1 MMQTMQKKAD
11 SERDGIED
19 KARNGYEMGTEK

>member
-11 SERDGIED
+11 SKRNSIED